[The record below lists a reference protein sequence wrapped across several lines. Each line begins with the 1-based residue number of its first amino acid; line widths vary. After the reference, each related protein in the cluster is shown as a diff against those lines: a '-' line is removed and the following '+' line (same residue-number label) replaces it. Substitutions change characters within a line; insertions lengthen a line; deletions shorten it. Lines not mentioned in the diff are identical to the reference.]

1 MDTEALVLDAF
12 AEIGVEAR
20 VPAGVPTVDLVAG
33 PDGSPTQIHVKRRVL
48 VDQSTAARLIADE
61 QEPQS
66 TLLVVADRITEG
78 ARRLLKASGAGYLDL
93 RGHLSLR
100 APGFVIDTDIQPL
113 KEQIERTDALAGS
126 SGLEIATAL
135 LMEPERPVVVRELA
149 RSLDRSPSTVS
160 SVLAAL
166 RSEHLVD
173 AKNTV
178 NGSDLFWR
186 VAERWPT
193 KRTQLAA
200 LPDTDDLTTAQALRI
215 GLDDV
220 RDAPGWA
227 LTDSAA
233 AAAYGAPIGFRTGQV
248 MDFFVPDQSVLR
260 RATTL
265 LNTAQST
272 SQVRATVRVAP
283 VPRAV
288 TQRVSP
294 ASELFGWPLA
304 HPLFVAL
311 DLAQDSGRGRE
322 ILESWT
328 PSKEW
333 TRVW

>member
-1 MDTEALVLDAF
+1 MDTEAFVLDAF

-20 VPAGVPTVDLVAG
+20 VPEGLPTVDLVVG
-33 PDGSPTQIHVKRRVL
+33 PDGSPTQIHLKRRVL
-48 VDQSTAARLIADE
+48 VDENAAARLIAEE
-61 QEPQS
+61 QESQT
-66 TLLVVADRITEG
+66 TLLAVADRVTDG
-78 ARRLLKASGAGYLDL
+78 ARRLLTASGAGYLDL

-100 APGFVIDTDIQPL
+100 APGIVIDTHIQPL
-113 KEQIERTDALAGS
+113 KEPTERSDALAGS
-126 SGLEIATAL
+126 AGLEVATTL
-135 LMEPERPVVVRELA
+135 LMEPERPVAVRELA

-160 SVLAAL
+160 SVLASL

-173 AKNTV
+173 VKNTV

-186 VAERWPT
+186 VAERWPVQ
-193 KRTQLAA
+193 RTQLAA
-200 LPDTDDLTTAQALRI
+200 LPDADDPATARALRL
-215 GLDDV
+215 GLDDA
-220 RDAPGWA
+220 RDTPGWA

-233 AAAYGAPIGFRTGQV
+233 AAAYGAPIGFRRGQV
-248 MDFFVPDQSVLR
+248 MDFFVPDQAVLR

-265 LNTAQST
+265 LNPAQST

-294 ASELFGWPLA
+294 ASDLFGWPLA
-304 HPLFVAL
+304 HPLFVAI
-311 DLAQDSGRGRE
+311 DLAQDAGRGRE

-328 PSKEW
+328 PKDGW

>member
-1 MDTEALVLDAF
+1 MDTETFVLDAF
-12 AEIGVEAR
+12 ADIGVEAR
-20 VPAGVPTVDLVAG
+20 VPARVPTVDLVVG
-33 PDGSPTQIHVKRRVL
+33 PTESPTRIHIKRRVL
-48 VDQSTAARLIADE
+48 VDENAATRLIADK
-61 QEPQS
+61 QESQTTP
-66 TLLVVADRITEG
+66 LVVADRVTDG
-78 ARRLLKASGAGYLDL
+78 ARRMLTASGVGYLDL

-100 APGFVIDTDIQPL
+100 APGIVIDTNIQPL
-113 KEQIERTDALAGS
+113 KEPTERSDALAGS
-126 SGLEIATAL
+126 AGLETATAL
-135 LMEPERPVVVRELA
+135 LMEPKRPVAVRELA

-186 VAERWPT
+186 VAERWPAQ
-193 KRTQLAA
+193 RTQLAA
-200 LPDTDDLTTAQALRI
+200 LPDADDPTTARALRI
-215 GLDDV
+215 GRDNA

-233 AAAYGAPIGFRTGQV
+233 AAAYGAPIGFRKGQV
-248 MDFFVPDQSVLR
+248 MDFFVPDQAILR

-265 LNTAQST
+265 LGTAQST
-272 SQVRATVRVAP
+272 AQLRATVRVAP
-283 VPRAV
+283 VPRAA
-288 TQRVSP
+288 TQRVSR

-328 PSKEW
+328 PDDEW